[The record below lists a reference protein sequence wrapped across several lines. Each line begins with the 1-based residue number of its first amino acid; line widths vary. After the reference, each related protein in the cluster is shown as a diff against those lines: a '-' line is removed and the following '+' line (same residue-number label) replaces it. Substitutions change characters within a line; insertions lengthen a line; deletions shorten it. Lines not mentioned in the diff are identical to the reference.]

1 MRTAVELSSARTGD
15 TSKDAV
21 VPGQHACADHLAFDE
36 LYERHR
42 ERVYVYMRTRTRNA
56 EDASDLTQQV
66 FLQALDALPHYRGDS
81 SAIGAWLFRI
91 ARNTAI
97 DFHRRERNAL
107 AWDLLPEALHPLAT
121 DDVEAG
127 AMYHDAVARL
137 RTTVLALDRDAREV
151 LALRFAARLPIK
163 DIAAVVGKS
172 EAAVKK
178 RLVRTLRRLRECYD
192 DSAR

>member
-1 MRTAVELSSARTGD
+1 MRSALELSSTRTGD
-15 TSKDAV
+15 TGGDAV
-21 VPGQHACADHLAFDE
+21 VPGQHACADHLAFDVI
-36 LYERHR
+36 YERYR

-66 FLQALDALPHYRGDS
+66 FLQALDALPRYRGDS
-81 SAIGAWLFRI
+81 SAIAAWLFRI

-97 DFHRRERNAL
+97 DFHRRERSAL
-107 AWDLLPEALHPLAT
+107 AWDLLPEALHPLAA

-137 RTTVLALDRDAREV
+137 RTALLGLDRDTREL

-178 RLVRTLRRLRECYD
+178 SLVRTLRRLREGYD
-192 DSAR
+192 DIAL